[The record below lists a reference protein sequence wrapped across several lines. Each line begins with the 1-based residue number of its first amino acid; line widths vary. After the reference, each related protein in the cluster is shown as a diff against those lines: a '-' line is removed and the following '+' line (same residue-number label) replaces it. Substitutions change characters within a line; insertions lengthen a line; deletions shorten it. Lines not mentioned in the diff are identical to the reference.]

1 MNPQSNSKRQLA
13 IIYGM
18 LPSAEEIE
26 QLQLLQEEFKITII
40 SSESIIGYFTQNV
53 FSSNFECIPLPDH
66 DDNTTFLPGLE
77 KVLENFSMVIVKER
91 LGIYAFQ
98 VVKAKWKHQFKLLIW
113 VDNLTLQPGE
123 DIQRMRTIRNE
134 VNKAADSFLVQT
146 NAARDTLLLEG
157 IHAKKIIKFG
167 TWVEK
172 RVERTEKT
180 KRAALEKL
188 GLSDTDYLIVHNG
201 QVEWEEGLLELLHG
215 LKLVKEQE
223 PTFRNR
229 LKLAICGIGSFAT
242 ELKQRS
248 LALDIDS
255 DVIYLAP
262 NRESYL
268 ALTQAAEA
276 IFVGGHNSRDRTDGD
291 PYRIISAM
299 TNGIPII
306 AARTPIVEELLG
318 KHRFD
323 YCLGSAKSICNAIK
337 KLIQAKGLQQNII
350 EKNLAKIEAN
360 NTLDLTREKMLKD
373 LNELFVSKPHVEQE
387 EIVKQIEFIESKISQ
402 GQYLAAVD
410 LIEATFELKTQ
421 IPNHHKSNLYRLIG
435 DCFAKL
441 GDNDGGKNAYIHAV
455 ELDPYSPK
463 AHIGLGT
470 VSLTKSNYDIAII
483 HFQKA
488 ISLSPNDEM
497 ANLGLGLSFH
507 GLDEVNEAHKWV
519 LKSLELNP
527 ENTAAIFTIVK
538 IAQEREIFEDVEAV
552 LRNYLK
558 LHPHDHN
565 MLYTLGGILYK
576 MGKFG
581 EVISSLQEIIAIN
594 PMDARAQ
601 SLIKQAKRALSK
613 ESQTSVG

>member
-248 LALDIDS
+248 QIGRA
-255 DVIYLAP
+255 
-262 NRESYL
+262 
-268 ALTQAAEA
+268 
-276 IFVGGHNSRDRTDGD
+276 
-291 PYRIISAM
+291 
-299 TNGIPII
+299 
-306 AARTPIVEELLG
+306 
-318 KHRFD
+318 
-323 YCLGSAKSICNAIK
+323 
-337 KLIQAKGLQQNII
+337 
-350 EKNLAKIEAN
+350 
-360 NTLDLTREKMLKD
+360 
-373 LNELFVSKPHVEQE
+373 HV
-387 EIVKQIEFIESKISQ
+387 
-402 GQYLAAVD
+402 
-410 LIEATFELKTQ
+410 
-421 IPNHHKSNLYRLIG
+421 
-435 DCFAKL
+435 
-441 GDNDGGKNAYIHAV
+441 
-455 ELDPYSPK
+455 
-463 AHIGLGT
+463 
-470 VSLTKSNYDIAII
+470 
-483 HFQKA
+483 
-488 ISLSPNDEM
+488 
-497 ANLGLGLSFH
+497 
-507 GLDEVNEAHKWV
+507 
-519 LKSLELNP
+519 
-527 ENTAAIFTIVK
+527 
-538 IAQEREIFEDVEAV
+538 
-552 LRNYLK
+552 
-558 LHPHDHN
+558 
-565 MLYTLGGILYK
+565 
-576 MGKFG
+576 
-581 EVISSLQEIIAIN
+581 
-594 PMDARAQ
+594 
-601 SLIKQAKRALSK
+601 
-613 ESQTSVG
+613 